1 MLPMSELFYTPF
13 RQLLFF
19 TASKHT
25 RPMKYKSIF
34 LLSLF
39 LSVTTCYAQQNKNAM
54 KKVSEFKVNIPQS
67 ELDDLKERLKK
78 VRWPGEAPGSA
89 WHYGTSEAYLKD
101 LVNYWMTKY
110 DWRKQEALLNKYP
123 QYIAEVDGIKV
134 HFQYIKGS
142 GKNSKPLILTH
153 GWPDSY
159 YRFHKIIPLLTTG
172 EQTFD
177 LVIPSIPGFGFSE
190 RKSITS
196 EAVADLWKKL
206 MTENLGYSK
215 FYAAGG
221 DVGMGVTKALA
232 SKYPEEVAGVHFT
245 DIGYPMGQEDPSTMS
260 EEEKQFAQF
269 VQQWWYSE
277 GAYAMVQAT
286 KPQSLAYGLNES
298 PVGLAGW
305 IVSFGTA
312 GASPET
318 LEAAFGGRDEMLT
331 NIMIYWLTQT
341 ISTSMR
347 MYKEDAIAQWGGAQP
362 LKKSNVPAGVA
373 VFPREAQFPKEWA
386 ERFVNVV
393 SYSKMKEGGHFAAL
407 EVPEVFAGELRKFF
421 FSLK

>member
-1 MLPMSELFYTPF
+1 
-13 RQLLFF
+13 
-19 TASKHT
+19 
-25 RPMKYKSIF
+25 MKCTTMI
-34 LLSLF
+34 LLSLVASMKF
-39 LSVTTCYAQQNKNAM
+39 SYSQSVKTSAM
-54 KKVSEFKVNIPQS
+54 KNVTEFNVKIPQS
-67 ELDDLKERLKK
+67 NLDDLKARLKNT
-78 VRWPGEAPGSA
+78 RWPGEAQGSDWA
-89 WHYGTSEAYLKD
+89 FGTSEVYLKK
-101 LVNYWMTKY
+101 LVNYWTTTY
-110 DWRKQEALLNKYP
+110 DWRKQEVALNKYP
-123 QYIAEVDGIKV
+123 QYIAEVDGVKI

-172 EQTFD
+172 EQSFD

-190 RKSITS
+190 RKSLTT

-232 SKYPEEVAGVHFT
+232 SKYPDAVAGVHFT
-245 DIGYPMGQEDPSTMS
+245 DVGYPMGQEDPSTMS
-260 EEEKQFAQF
+260 EDEKQFAQF

-298 PVGLAGW
+298 PVGLAAW
-305 IVSFGTA
+305 ILSFGTA
-312 GASPET
+312 GANPDMLET
-318 LEAAFGGRDEMLT
+318 AFGGKDEMLT
-331 NIMIYWLTQT
+331 NIMIYWFTQT
-341 ISTSMR
+341 IATSMR
-347 MYKEDAIAQWGGAQP
+347 MYKEDAVAQWGGSQP
-362 LKKSNVPAGVA
+362 LKKTNVPAGVA

-393 SYSKMKEGGHFAAL
+393 SYTKMKEGGHFAAL
-407 EVPEVFAGELRKFF
+407 EVPASFADELRRFF

>member
-1 MLPMSELFYTPF
+1 MKSATMI
-13 RQLLFF
+13 LLLLVGSLKFSYSQPLK
-19 TASKHT
+19 TS
-25 RPMKYKSIF
+25 PMKN
-34 LLSLF
+34 
-39 LSVTTCYAQQNKNAM
+39 VT
-54 KKVSEFKVNIPQS
+54 EFKVSIPQS
-67 ELDDLKERLKK
+67 DINELKARLQNT
-78 VRWPGEAPGSA
+78 RWPGEAEGSA
-89 WHYGTSEAYLKD
+89 WNFGTSEVYLKK
-101 LVNYWMTKY
+101 LVTYWTTNY
-110 DWRKQEALLNKYP
+110 DWRKHEAALNKYP
-123 QYIAEVDGIKV
+123 QYIATVDGIKV

-142 GKNSKPLILTH
+142 SKNSKPLILTH

-190 RKSITS
+190 RKAMTS

-206 MTENLGYSK
+206 MTENLGYAT

-232 SKYPEEVAGVHFT
+232 SKYPNAVAGVHFT
-245 DIGYPMGQEDPSTMS
+245 DLGYPMGQEDPSTMS

-269 VQQWWYSE
+269 VQQWWYTE

-286 KPQSLAYGLNES
+286 KPQSLAYALNES
-298 PVGLAGW
+298 PVGLAAW
-305 IVSFGTA
+305 FISFGTA
-312 GASPET
+312 GASPDIVEN
-318 LEAAFGGRDEMLT
+318 AFGGKDEMLT
-331 NIMIYWLTQT
+331 NICIYWFTQT
-341 ISTSMR
+341 IATSMR
-347 MYKEDAIAQWGGAQP
+347 MYKEDAMAQWSGSQP
-362 LKKSNVPAGVA
+362 LQKSNVPAGVA

-393 SYSKMKEGGHFAAL
+393 SYTKMKEGGHFAAL
-407 EVPEVFAGELRKFF
+407 EVPELFASELRKFF

>member
-1 MLPMSELFYTPF
+1 
-13 RQLLFF
+13 
-19 TASKHT
+19 
-25 RPMKYKSIF
+25 MKYKSII

-39 LSVTTCYAQQNKNAM
+39 LSVTTCYAQPNKTNM
-54 KKVSEFKVNIPQS
+54 KKVTEFKVNIPQS
-67 ELDDLKERLKK
+67 QLDDLKGRLKN
-78 VRWPGEAPGSA
+78 VRWPGEAAGSD
-89 WHYGTSEAYLKD
+89 WHFGTSEAYLKT
-101 LVNYWMTKY
+101 LVDYWTTKY
-110 DWRKQEALLNKYP
+110 DWKKQEALLNKYP
-123 QYIAEVDGIKV
+123 QYIADVDGTKV

-172 EQTFD
+172 DQSFD

-190 RKSITS
+190 KKSMTS

-206 MTENLGYSK
+206 MTENLGYST

-232 SKYPEEVAGVHFT
+232 SKYPDQVAGVHFT
-245 DIGYPMGQEDPSTMS
+245 DLGYPMGQEDPSTMS
-260 EEEKQFAQF
+260 EEEKKFAQF

-286 KPQSLAYGLNES
+286 KPQSLAYGLNDS

-305 IVSFGTA
+305 ILSFGTA

-318 LEAAFGGRDEMLT
+318 LESAFGGKDEMLT
-331 NIMIYWLTQT
+331 NIMIYWFTQT

-347 MYKEDAIAQWGGAQP
+347 MYKEDAIAQRGGSQP
-362 LKKSNVPAGVA
+362 LKKTNVPAGVA

-393 SYSKMKEGGHFAAL
+393 SYTKMNQGGHFAAL
-407 EVPEVFAGELRKFF
+407 EVPEIFAGELKKFF

>member
-1 MLPMSELFYTPF
+1 MKRTVMMLMSLV
-13 RQLLFF
+13 
-19 TASKHT
+19 ASANFS
-25 RPMKYKSIF
+25 YCQSIKT
-34 LLSLF
+34 S
-39 LSVTTCYAQQNKNAM
+39 AM
-54 KKVSEFKVNIPQS
+54 KNVIEFKVNIPQS
-67 ELDDLKERLKK
+67 DIDDLKARLKNT
-78 VRWPGEAPGSA
+78 RWPGEEEGSG
-89 WHYGTSEAYLKD
+89 WNFGTSEAYLKK
-101 LVNYWMTKY
+101 LVAHWTTHY
-110 DWRKQEALLNKYP
+110 DWRKQEATLNKYP
-123 QYIAEVDGIKV
+123 QYIAEVNGIKI

-159 YRFHKIIPLLTTG
+159 YRFHKLIPLLTTG

-190 RKSITS
+190 KKALTS
-196 EAVADLWKKL
+196 EVVADLWKKL
-206 MTENLGYSK
+206 MTENLGYTK

-232 SKYPEEVAGVHFT
+232 SKYPDVVAGVHFT
-245 DIGYPMGQEDPSTMS
+245 DLGYPMGQEDPSTMS
-260 EEEKQFAQF
+260 EAEKQFAQF

-298 PVGLAGW
+298 PVGLAAW
-305 IVSFGTA
+305 MVSFGTA
-312 GASPET
+312 GATPDLVET
-318 LEAAFGGRDEMLT
+318 AFGGKDEMLT
-331 NIMIYWLTQT
+331 NICIYWFTQT
-341 ISTSMR
+341 IATSMR
-347 MYKEDAIAQWGGAQP
+347 MYKADAIAQWGGSQP
-362 LKKSNVPAGVA
+362 LQKTNVPAGVA

-393 SYSKMKEGGHFAAL
+393 SYTKMQEGGHFAAL
-407 EVPEVFAGELRKFF
+407 EVPELFAGELRKFF